1 MSMEK
6 IRSLAGAVALCT
18 AFAAG
23 AQALGPDELVRTVT
37 NDILETVQAD
47 KDLQAGD
54 RKKALAL
61 AEQKVL
67 PHIDFRYAVQL
78 AVGKGWSSATPEQQE
93 KLVAEFRAML
103 VRIYSSSIGA
113 YRGQTMR
120 VLPLKYAPSDT
131 DVTVRNQYIKP
142 GTPPLSV
149 EYAMRRT
156 GDAWK
161 IYDIVVGG
169 VSLVLTYRSEFDQVV
184 RQSGV
189 DGLIARLVEKNR

>member
-6 IRSLAGAVALCT
+6 IRSLAGAIALCT
-18 AFAAG
+18 AFAAA
-23 AQALGPDELVRTVT
+23 AQTLGPDELVRTVT

-78 AVGKGWSSATPEQQE
+78 AVGKGWSAATPEQQE

-120 VLPLKYAPSDT
+120 VLPLKYSPSDT

-142 GTPPLSV
+142 GTPALSV
-149 EYAMRRT
+149 EYLMRRT
-156 GDAWK
+156 GDTWK

-169 VSLVLTYRSEFDQVV
+169 VSLVLTYRSEFDQVM